1 MKNVK
6 LSNGVEMPILGFG
19 VFQIP
24 EEKDC
29 IQAVTNALD
38 VGYRHIDTAASYMN
52 ERAVGKALKEGGVA
66 REDLFITTKLWIQ
79 DANEARALKAFDKS
93 MDKLG
98 LDYLDLYLIH
108 QPFGDVY
115 GAWRA
120 MEKLYKE
127 GRIKAI
133 GVSNFYPDRLADF
146 IVHNEIAPMV
156 NQIETHPFFQRAD
169 YQSQMAERG
178 VQIESWAPFAE
189 GRNDLFTN
197 PELIKIAEAHGKSV
211 AQVVLRW
218 LIQRDVVVIPKSV
231 RKERMAENFDVF
243 GFELSAADVDAITKL
258 DGGVSLFFDHRTLES
273 AEWLGTRTLDL

>member
-6 LSNGVEMPILGFG
+6 LANGLEMPILGFG

-29 IQAVTNALD
+29 IQAVTDALE

-52 ERAVGKALKEGGVA
+52 ERAVGSALRDSGIA
-66 REDLFITTKLWIQ
+66 RQDLFITTKLWVQ
-79 DANEARALKAFDKS
+79 DANEDRALKAFDKS

-169 YQSQMAERG
+169 YQAQMAERN

-197 PELIKIAEAHGKSV
+197 PELTKIASAHDKSV

-243 GFELSAADVDAITKL
+243 NFELSQNDMDSIAKL
-258 DGGVSLFFDHRTLES
+258 DGSVSLFFDHRTLES
-273 AEWLGTRTLDL
+273 AEWLGTRTLEL

>member
-6 LSNGVEMPILGFG
+6 LANGIEMPILGFG

-29 IQAVTNALD
+29 IQAVTDALD

-52 ERAVGKALKEGGVA
+52 ERAVGQALHDSGIA
-66 REDLFITTKLWIQ
+66 REELFITTKLWVQ
-79 DANEARALKAFDKS
+79 DASESQALKAFDRS

-108 QPFGDVY
+108 QPYGDVY

-169 YQSQMAERG
+169 YQAQMSERG

-189 GRNDLFTN
+189 GRNDLFSN
-197 PELIKIAEAHGKSV
+197 PELAKIAATHGKSI

-243 GFELSAADVDAITKL
+243 NFDLSPEDLETIAKL
-258 DGGVSLFFDHRTLES
+258 DGGISLFFDHRTLES

>member
-6 LSNGVEMPILGFG
+6 LANGIEMPILGFG

-29 IQAVTNALD
+29 IRAVTDALD

-52 ERAVGKALKEGGVA
+52 ERAVGQALHDSGIA
-66 REDLFITTKLWIQ
+66 REELFITTKLWVQ
-79 DANEARALKAFDKS
+79 DASESQALKAFDRS

-108 QPFGDVY
+108 QPYGDVY

-169 YQSQMAERG
+169 YQAQMSERG

-189 GRNDLFTN
+189 GRNDLFSN
-197 PELIKIAEAHGKSV
+197 PELAKIAATHGKSI

-243 GFELSAADVDAITKL
+243 NFDLSPEDLETIAKL
-258 DGGVSLFFDHRTLES
+258 DGGISLFFDHRTLES

>member
-6 LSNGVEMPILGFG
+6 LANGVEMPILGFG

-29 IQAVTNALD
+29 IQAVTDALD

-52 ERAVGKALKEGGVA
+52 ERAVGIALRESGIA
-66 REDLFITTKLWIQ
+66 RDELFITTKLWVQ
-79 DANEARALKAFDKS
+79 DANEDRALKAFDKS
-93 MDKLG
+93 MEKLG

-169 YQSQMAERG
+169 YQAQMTERK

-197 PELIKIAEAHGKSV
+197 PELVKIAEAHGKSV

-231 RKERMAENFDVF
+231 RKDRMAENFDVF
-243 GFELSAADVDAITKL
+243 NFELSQSDLEKIAKL
-258 DGGVSLFFDHRTLES
+258 DGAVSLFFDHRTLES